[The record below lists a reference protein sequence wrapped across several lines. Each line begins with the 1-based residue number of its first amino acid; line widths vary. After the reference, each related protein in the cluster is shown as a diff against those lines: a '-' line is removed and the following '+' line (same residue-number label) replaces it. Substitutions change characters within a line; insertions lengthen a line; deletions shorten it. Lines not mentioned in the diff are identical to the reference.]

1 MTVTIDAALIEQI
14 TRTIVERFQ
23 PERIV
28 LFGSRARGDH
38 QPDSDLDLFVE
49 LVTPLSPPER
59 ATAIRAA
66 FGLHRWPMDLIVY
79 TPEEVARL
87 RDVVGTLLY
96 TIERAGKV
104 LYERPRDELSRHAVG
119 QPMVHCSYVCDHN
132 PWWRERVRWRQSEF
146 GS

>member
-23 PERIV
+23 PRRIV

-49 LVTPLSPPER
+49 METPRALPER
-59 ATAIRAA
+59 ATAIRMV
-66 FGLHRWPMDLIVY
+66 FGLHPWPMDLIVY

-87 RDVVGTLLY
+87 RGRTGTFLA
-96 TIERAGKV
+96 TIESEGKV
-104 LYERPRDELSRHAVG
+104 LYERPGDGL
-119 QPMVHCSYVCDHN
+119 
-132 PWWRERVRWRQSEF
+132 QSVDGE
-146 GS
+146 G